1 MENKNMSAIGGSA
14 SGGKKTITI
23 LLVLIIGIAVGFVGG
38 RYYKSKSS
46 SNKIADSGCEA
57 KLEKAKTMFPSMLE
71 MKSVS
76 GKIKEIKEKTIV
88 LEAIGINPLED
99 LPVTREITIGENT
112 KIVKSESKDQAA
124 FQKEMEEYQKII
136 STQTD
141 KPQSPPIPFSEKE
154 VSLVDLKIGDQV
166 LIEASENIKDKTSF
180 EAVKITLQIMP
191 AVPTSTSAVPPTNT
205 PIVPPTIPSVSK

>member
-1 MENKNMSAIGGSA
+1 MENEQMSAQ
-14 SGGKKTITI
+14 GGKKALIV
-23 LLVLIIGIAVGFVGG
+23 LLILIIGIAVGFAGG

-46 SNKIADSGCEA
+46 SSKIADSGCEA

-76 GKIKEIKEKTIV
+76 GKIKEIKEKTVI

-99 LPVTREITIGENT
+99 SPATREITVGENT
-112 KIVKSESKDQAA
+112 KIVKSESKDQTA
-124 FQKEMEEYQKII
+124 FQKEMEEYQKTI
-136 STQTD
+136 SIQTD
-141 KPQSPPIPFSEKE
+141 KPQTPPIPFSEKE
-154 VSLVDLKIGDQV
+154 VSLADLKVGDQV

-191 AVPTSTSAVPPTNT
+191 AIPTPTSAVPPTNT
-205 PIVPPTIPSVSK
+205 SIVPPTIPSAQK